1 MHPAAPSAPTLARP
15 TARLQGATGKTVDG
29 ARLQDMTTSVGCQ
42 PLECPKTVA
51 FSSLLATLILTGRLT
66 EFVEFRVPHSHKRC
80 RMDGSSVPCQMT
92 DPFCTCINRISS
104 IDSEFAIRPRLFCH
118 IHIIS
123 HYSIRLIL
131 TPPPLCRHAADSP
144 TDRAEFRAS
153 TVSTSIDSIRLMAA
167 WSSSM

>member
-104 IDSEFAIRPRLFCH
+104 IDSEFAIRARLFCH

-123 HYSIRLIL
+123 HYSIRLIP
-131 TPPPLCRHAADSP
+131 PPPLCRHAADSP
-144 TDRAEFRAS
+144 TDRAELRAS

>member
-51 FSSLLATLILTGRLT
+51 FSSLPATLILTGRLT

-80 RMDGSSVPCQMT
+80 GMDGSSVPCQMT

-131 TPPPLCRHAADSP
+131 TPPLFAVMPQTRPRTARSSGQARYLRL
-144 TDRAEFRAS
+144 
-153 TVSTSIDSIRLMAA
+153 SIQSV
-167 WSSSM
+167 